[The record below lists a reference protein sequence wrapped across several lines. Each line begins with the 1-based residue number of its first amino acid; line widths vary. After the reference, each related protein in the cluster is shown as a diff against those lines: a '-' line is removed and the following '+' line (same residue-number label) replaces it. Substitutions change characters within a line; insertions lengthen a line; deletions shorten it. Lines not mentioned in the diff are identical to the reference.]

1 MINESKNHVSKET
14 KITSKNI
21 KVDDL
26 KSAGATPHGHNVFVR
41 FGADTCAKKAHK
53 KLRLSMVDEA
63 NLSF

>member
-1 MINESKNHVSKET
+1 MFQRKQKSHQ
-14 KITSKNI
+14 KNI
-21 KVDDL
+21 KVDVL

-41 FGADTCAKKAHK
+41 FGADTCAKKTHT